1 MREKVKSY
9 LDKAKE
15 VLKKVSKKVY
25 IAVAVLL
32 AAAVMLVV
40 WLNTRPYAVLF
51 TDLNSSEMSSILSYL
66 EESGV
71 TEYQVQDNDTI
82 LVPENLESALRAK
95 LLMAEYPQSGFS
107 YTYST
112 STGALST
119 ESERNRAT
127 LYDLQDRMGATIRC
141 FDNVRDA
148 VVTINT
154 GEDASYV
161 LDSNKMVSASAS
173 VFVTMR
179 EGSKLT
185 NEQVEAIRRLVAHS
199 VKGLEI
205 GSVTVEDASGNTYN
219 STEAHMDSDAS
230 ALKLQLEEDYE
241 NKIRTQVLQALVP
254 FFGEGNVRVGV
265 SCTVDINQTVLESTE
280 YHLPEWADDGS
291 TYGRGIVGSRVFN
304 YIYERNGEETT
315 GGVVGTS
322 TNADLPEY
330 VEDLPELNGNENLV
344 DISGQTDY
352 QTSST
357 NKQIIQTA
365 GYLTDCS
372 ISVSI
377 NSKTAD
383 NLSTAEIIQHVAR
396 ASGISGSYDEESGR
410 EYLED
415 KISVICAP
423 FYDGSEGILPAGPT
437 LPVDMW
443 VIYAAAA
450 GLLLFLLVLLLILRR
465 RKKKKKTKQAEQQNR
480 DIEAF
485 LAAAANARADQIQ
498 DGADVMSLQSE
509 KSIELRKDIRKF
521 AEDNPEIAA
530 QMLRGW
536 LRGDDDNG

>member
-1 MREKVKSY
+1 
-9 LDKAKE
+9 
-15 VLKKVSKKVY
+15 
-25 IAVAVLL
+25 
-32 AAAVMLVV
+32 
-40 WLNTRPYAVLF
+40 
-51 TDLNSSEMSSILSYL
+51 
-66 EESGV
+66 
-71 TEYQVQDNDTI
+71 
-82 LVPENLESALRAK
+82 
-95 LLMAEYPQSGFS
+95 
-107 YTYST
+107 
-112 STGALST
+112 
-119 ESERNRAT
+119 
-127 LYDLQDRMGATIRC
+127 MGATIRC

-173 VFVTMR
+173 VFVTMQ
-179 EGSKLT
+179 EGTKLT

-219 STEAHMDSDAS
+219 STEAHVDSDAS

-241 NKIRTQVLQALVP
+241 NKIRTQVMQALVP

-423 FYDGSEGILPAGPT
+423 FYDGSERILPAGPT

-509 KSIELRKDIRKF
+509 NSIELRKDIRKF